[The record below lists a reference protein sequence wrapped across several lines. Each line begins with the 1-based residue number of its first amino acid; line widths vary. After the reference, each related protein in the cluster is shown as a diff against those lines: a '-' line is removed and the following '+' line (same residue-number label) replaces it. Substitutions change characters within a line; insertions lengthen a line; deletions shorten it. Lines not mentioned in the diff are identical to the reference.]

1 MRPNI
6 LRERLRS
13 DQPTFGTHIHTVW
26 PAVAELA
33 GRAGVFDY
41 VEFVGEYAP
50 YDLFA
55 LENLARAVEAFPH
68 MTAMMKI
75 EQQPRTYLAVRAIGA
90 GIQNVL
96 FADPRTVD
104 DVRECVRAVRA
115 ETPSTGGIHGV
126 GMRRDVGYVVD
137 VGSPAFVQAL
147 EDAVVAVMIEKASA
161 VEHLEAMLSVK
172 GVDMVQFGP
181 ADYSMSIGIPGQWGH
196 PRVKEAEAHV
206 IKTALRLGVAPRVEI
221 DGPGAPLPRHGRAP
235 LLHGPGRGHPLR
247 LVQIE
252 RREAPRD
259 DGSVSM
265 AKANGMVRTALGD
278 LDARLGHW
286 TQTLVDL
293 CRIPSI
299 SAEGFPPEEV
309 RRSAQAVA
317 QTLRDAGVEHVEV
330 LEIPGVHPYLYG
342 DWLQEGP

>member
-1 MRPNI
+1 
-6 LRERLRS
+6 
-13 DQPTFGTHIHTVW
+13 
-26 PAVAELA
+26 
-33 GRAGVFDY
+33 
-41 VEFVGEYAP
+41 
-50 YDLFA
+50 
-55 LENLARAVEAFPH
+55 

-181 ADYSMSIGIPGQWGH
+181 ADYSMSIGIPGQWEH

-221 DGPGAPLPRHGRAP
+221 DTPD
-235 LLHGPGRGHPLR
+235 
-247 LVQIE
+247 Q
-252 RREAPRD
+252 
-259 DGSVSM
+259 
-265 AKANGMVRTALGD
+265 
-278 LDARLGHW
+278 AR
-286 TQTLVDL
+286 
-293 CRIPSI
+293 
-299 SAEGFPPEEV
+299 
-309 RRSAQAVA
+309 
-317 QTLRDAGVEHVEV
+317 
-330 LEIPGVHPYLYG
+330 PYLDMG
-342 DWLQEGP
+342 VRHFCMGWDVGILFDWFKSSGAKLRAMMGA

>member
-1 MRPNI
+1 MRPNR

-13 DQPTFGTHIHTVW
+13 GQPTFGTHIHTVW

-33 GRAGVFDY
+33 GQAGVFDY

-115 ETPSTGGIHGV
+115 ETPATGGIHGV

-161 VEHLEAMLSVK
+161 VEHVEAMLSVK

-181 ADYSMSIGIPGQWGH
+181 ADYSMSIGIPGQWDH
-196 PRVKEAEAHV
+196 PRVKEAEVHV

-221 DGPGAPLPRHGRAP
+221 DRPE
-235 LLHGPGRGHPLR
+235 
-247 LVQIE
+247 Q
-252 RREAPRD
+252 
-259 DGSVSM
+259 
-265 AKANGMVRTALGD
+265 
-278 LDARLGHW
+278 AR
-286 TQTLVDL
+286 
-293 CRIPSI
+293 
-299 SAEGFPPEEV
+299 
-309 RRSAQAVA
+309 
-317 QTLRDAGVEHVEV
+317 
-330 LEIPGVHPYLYG
+330 PYLDMG
-342 DWLQEGP
+342 VRHFCMGWDVGILFDWFKSNGAKLRAMVGM